1 MPKAN
6 VSLKLAS
13 LLKVGVS
20 TQPKVAKAGDN
31 VTYLVSVTNNGT
43 RPATNLVLKDVI
55 PAGTSLI
62 SLDGAN
68 CDTHTMSCSFSEL
81 AAGQTAT
88 VKLIVNAPQ
97 AGKLENTATVTATD
111 YPTDV
116 NVSTKEIVPTLS
128 VLTQCT
134 PNPVPMLESLHCVA
148 TVSLGATATEVA
160 TGVTV
165 VTTLPTGVELQ
176 AATTTFGTCNTS
188 KLPTVTCSLN
198 DLSSGSNATI
208 NLDLA
213 LKDAGL
219 LVLTQETTV
228 SASNYGAHSAKTRT
242 NIFVPAEIQV
252 DLALVIDIT
261 GSMQGEI
268 DGAKAALKKFIAT
281 LDSNTSPLIAL
292 IVFKDEVTVK
302 AFTQDMTVLLK
313 AIDSLK
319 ADGGGTCPE
328 ASVEAVEVGAL
339 HVKPGG
345 QIWFSTDASPY
356 PDADVQ
362 GVLDLLQSKNIRFN
376 ATVTGDC
383 SNGDSAN
390 DNGFAQAVNQ

>member
-1 MPKAN
+1 M
-6 VSLKLAS
+6 
-13 LLKVGVS
+13 
-20 TQPKVAKAGDN
+20 
-31 VTYLVSVTNNGT
+31 
-43 RPATNLVLKDVI
+43 
-55 PAGTSLI
+55 
-62 SLDGAN
+62 LD
-68 CDTHTMSCSFSEL
+68 
-81 AAGQTAT
+81 
-88 VKLIVNAPQ
+88 
-97 AGKLENTATVTATD
+97 
-111 YPTDV
+111 
-116 NVSTKEIVPTLS
+116 
-128 VLTQCT
+128 
-134 PNPVPMLESLHCVA
+134 SLHCVA
-148 TVSLGATATEVA
+148 TVNLGPTATEAA

-165 VTTLPTGVELQ
+165 VTTLPTGVALQ
-176 AATTTFGTCNTS
+176 AATTTFGTCDTS
-188 KLPTVTCSLN
+188 KLPMVTCSLN
-198 DLSSGSNATI
+198 ALSSGSNATI

-242 NIFVPAEIQV
+242 NIFIPAEIQV

-302 AFTQDMTVLLK
+302 AFTQDMNVLLK

-356 PDADVQ
+356 ADADVQ

-383 SNGDSAN
+383 SSGDSAN